1 MASLYNISSEILRIF
16 ENVENNE
23 GEITDE
29 EYNSLVIKQE
39 ELKTKLD
46 CYVKAVKEFNAS
58 AAFCKTE
65 KKSIDDRKK
74 IYENRVLRLKKA
86 MLDAVNNFGELGKNN
101 KFIELESCRLYTKAS
116 TAVNVDEDRVNL
128 FMTHF
133 EKFLREVVNGDVLYT
148 GEDVDLQGI
157 LDVINTN
164 IKAEQEYGFV
174 PFTLNDLT
182 TFKIGIKSTAT
193 IYELFRSHK
202 DAILEYAHNPFTSE
216 LSNET
221 TKEDWKTI
229 ITVADEQGTAKP
241 TMAELVKNESLIIK

>member
-216 LSNET
+216 ISNET
-221 TKEDWKTI
+221 AKEDWKTI

-241 TMAELVKNESLIIK
+241 TMAELVRNESLIIK

>member
-86 MLDAVNNFGELGKNN
+86 MLDAVNNFGEFGKNN

-202 DAILEYAHNPFTSE
+202 DAILEYAHNPFTAE
-216 LSNET
+216 ISNET
-221 TKEDWKTI
+221 AKEDWKTI

-241 TMAELVKNESLIIK
+241 TMAELVRNESLIIK

>member
-74 IYENRVLRLKKA
+74 VYENRVLRLKKA

-157 LDVINTN
+157 LDVINAN

-202 DAILEYAHNPFTSE
+202 DAILEYAHNPFTAE
-216 LSNET
+216 ISNET
-221 TKEDWKTI
+221 AKEDWKTI

>member
-74 IYENRVLRLKKA
+74 VYENRILRLKKA

-157 LDVINTN
+157 LDVINAN

-202 DAILEYAHNPFTSE
+202 DAILEYAHNPFTAE
-216 LSNET
+216 ISNET
-221 TKEDWKTI
+221 AKEDWKTI

>member
-157 LDVINTN
+157 LDVINAN
-164 IKAEQEYGFV
+164 IKAEQDYGFV

-182 TFKIGIKSTAT
+182 TLKIGIKSTAT

-202 DAILEYAHNPFTSE
+202 DAILEYAHNPFTAE
-216 LSNET
+216 ISNET
-221 TKEDWKTI
+221 AKEDWKTI

>member
-74 IYENRVLRLKKA
+74 VYENRVLRLKKA

-164 IKAEQEYGFV
+164 IKAEQECGFV

-216 LSNET
+216 ISNET
-221 TKEDWKTI
+221 SKEDWKTI

>member
-74 IYENRVLRLKKA
+74 VYENRVLRLKKA
-86 MLDAVNNFGELGKNN
+86 MLDAVNNFGEFGKNN

-116 TAVNVDEDRVNL
+116 ISVNVDEDRVNL

-216 LSNET
+216 ISNET
-221 TKEDWKTI
+221 AKEDWKTI

>member
-74 IYENRVLRLKKA
+74 VYENRVLRLKKA
-86 MLDAVNNFGELGKNN
+86 MLDAVNNFGEVGKNN

-133 EKFLREVVNGDVLYT
+133 EKFLREVVNGDVLYI

-216 LSNET
+216 ISNET
-221 TKEDWKTI
+221 AKEDWKTI

>member
-133 EKFLREVVNGDVLYT
+133 EKFLREIVNGDVLYT

-164 IKAEQEYGFV
+164 IKAEQGYGFV

-216 LSNET
+216 ISNET
-221 TKEDWKTI
+221 AKEDWKTI

>member
-29 EYNSLVIKQE
+29 EYNSLIIKQE

-133 EKFLREVVNGDVLYT
+133 EKFLREIVNGDVLYT

-164 IKAEQEYGFV
+164 IKAEQGYGFI

-216 LSNET
+216 ISNET
-221 TKEDWKTI
+221 AKEDWKTI

>member
-133 EKFLREVVNGDVLYT
+133 EKFLREIVNGDVLYT

-164 IKAEQEYGFV
+164 IKAEQECGFV

-182 TFKIGIKSTAT
+182 TFKVGIKSTAT

-202 DAILEYAHNPFTSE
+202 DAILEYAHNPFSSE
-216 LSNET
+216 ISNET
-221 TKEDWKTI
+221 AKEDWKTI

-241 TMAELVKNESLIIK
+241 TMAELVRNESLIIK

>member
-157 LDVINTN
+157 LDVTNTN

-216 LSNET
+216 ISNET
-221 TKEDWKTI
+221 AKEDWKTI

>member
-74 IYENRVLRLKKA
+74 IYENRVIRLKKA

-164 IKAEQEYGFV
+164 IEAEQEYGFV

-216 LSNET
+216 ISNET
-221 TKEDWKTI
+221 AKEDWKTI

>member
-74 IYENRVLRLKKA
+74 VYENRVLRLKKA
-86 MLDAVNNFGELGKNN
+86 MLDAVNNFGEFGKNN
-101 KFIELESCRLYTKAS
+101 KFIELESCRLYTKVS
-116 TAVNVDEDRVNL
+116 ISVNVDEDRVNL

-216 LSNET
+216 ISNET
-221 TKEDWKTI
+221 AKEDWKTI

>member
-16 ENVENNE
+16 ENVESNE

-157 LDVINTN
+157 LDVINAN

-216 LSNET
+216 ISNET
-221 TKEDWKTI
+221 AKEDWKTI

>member
-74 IYENRVLRLKKA
+74 VYENRVLRLKKA

-216 LSNET
+216 ISNET
-221 TKEDWKTI
+221 AKEDWKTI

>member
-157 LDVINTN
+157 LDVINAN
-164 IKAEQEYGFV
+164 IEAEQEYGFV

-216 LSNET
+216 ISNET
-221 TKEDWKTI
+221 AKEDWKTI
-229 ITVADEQGTAKP
+229 ITVADEQSTAKP

>member
-29 EYNSLVIKQE
+29 EYNSLIIKQE

-133 EKFLREVVNGDVLYT
+133 EKFLRE
-148 GEDVDLQGI
+148 ERKFSDLEALRRQISLDI
-157 LDVINTN
+157 LQAN
-164 IKAEQEYGFV
+164 
-174 PFTLNDLT
+174 L
-182 TFKIGIKSTAT
+182 
-193 IYELFRSHK
+193 
-202 DAILEYAHNPFTSE
+202 
-216 LSNET
+216 
-221 TKEDWKTI
+221 
-229 ITVADEQGTAKP
+229 
-241 TMAELVKNESLIIK
+241 

>member
-133 EKFLREVVNGDVLYT
+133 EKFLREIVNGDVLYT

-164 IKAEQEYGFV
+164 IKAEQGYDFV

-216 LSNET
+216 ISNET
-221 TKEDWKTI
+221 AKEDWKTI

>member
-86 MLDAVNNFGELGKNN
+86 MLDAVNNFGKLGKNN

-216 LSNET
+216 ISNET
-221 TKEDWKTI
+221 AKEDWKTI

>member
-74 IYENRVLRLKKA
+74 VYENRVLRLKKA
-86 MLDAVNNFGELGKNN
+86 MLDAVNNFGEFGKNN

-216 LSNET
+216 ISNET
-221 TKEDWKTI
+221 AKEDWKTI

>member
-74 IYENRVLRLKKA
+74 IYENRVIRLKKA

-164 IKAEQEYGFV
+164 IKAEQEYDFV

-216 LSNET
+216 ISNET
-221 TKEDWKTI
+221 AKEDWKTI

>member
-182 TFKIGIKSTAT
+182 TFKIGIKSTVT

-216 LSNET
+216 ISNET
-221 TKEDWKTI
+221 AKEDWKTI

>member
-1 MASLYNISSEILRIF
+1 MASLYNISSDILRIF
-16 ENVENNE
+16 ENVENND

-29 EYNSLVIKQE
+29 EYDSLVIKQE

-46 CYVKAVKEFNAS
+46 SYVKAVKEFNAS
-58 AAFCKTE
+58 ATFCKTE

-74 IYENRVLRLKKA
+74 VYENRVLRLKKA
-86 MLDAVNNFGELGKNN
+86 MLDAVNTFGEVGKNN

-116 TAVNVDEDRVNL
+116 TAVNVDENRVNL
-128 FMTHF
+128 FMSYF
-133 EKFLREVVNGDVLYT
+133 EGFLREIVNGDVLYT

-164 IKAEQEYGFV
+164 IKAEQGDSFI

-202 DAILEYAHNPFTSE
+202 DAILEYAHNPFSSE
-216 LSNET
+216 ISNET
-221 TKEDWKTI
+221 AKEDWKTI

-241 TMAELVKNESLIIK
+241 TMAELVRNESLIIK

>member
-164 IKAEQEYGFV
+164 IKAEQEYSFV

-216 LSNET
+216 ISNET
-221 TKEDWKTI
+221 AKEDWKTI

>member
-157 LDVINTN
+157 LDVINAN

-216 LSNET
+216 ISNET
-221 TKEDWKTI
+221 AKEDWKTI

>member
-1 MASLYNISSEILRIF
+1 MASLYNISSEILSIF

-86 MLDAVNNFGELGKNN
+86 MLDAVNNFGEFGKNN

-157 LDVINTN
+157 LDVINAN

-202 DAILEYAHNPFTSE
+202 DAILEYAHNPFTAE
-216 LSNET
+216 ISNET
-221 TKEDWKTI
+221 VKEDWKTI

>member
-74 IYENRVLRLKKA
+74 VYENRVLRLKKA
-86 MLDAVNNFGELGKNN
+86 MLDAVNNFGEFGKNN

-116 TAVNVDEDRVNL
+116 ISVNVDEDRVNL

-202 DAILEYAHNPFTSE
+202 NAILEYAHNPFTSE
-216 LSNET
+216 ISNET
-221 TKEDWKTI
+221 AKEDWKTI

>member
-1 MASLYNISSEILRIF
+1 MESLYNISSEILRIF

-74 IYENRVLRLKKA
+74 VYENRVLRLKKA
-86 MLDAVNNFGELGKNN
+86 MLDAVNNFGEFGKNN

-116 TAVNVDEDRVNL
+116 ISVNVDEDRVNL

-216 LSNET
+216 ISNET
-221 TKEDWKTI
+221 AKEDWKTI

>member
-116 TAVNVDEDRVNL
+116 TAINVDEDRVNL

-164 IKAEQEYGFV
+164 IEAEQGYGFV

-216 LSNET
+216 ISNET
-221 TKEDWKTI
+221 AKEDWKTI

-241 TMAELVKNESLIIK
+241 TMAELVRNESLIIK

>member
-74 IYENRVLRLKKA
+74 VYENRVLRLKKA

-216 LSNET
+216 ISNET
-221 TKEDWKTI
+221 AKEDWKTI

-241 TMAELVKNESLIIK
+241 TMAELVKNENLIIK

>member
-74 IYENRVLRLKKA
+74 IYENRVLLLKKA

-101 KFIELESCRLYTKAS
+101 KFIELASCRLYTKSS

-157 LDVINTN
+157 LDVINAN

-216 LSNET
+216 ISNET
-221 TKEDWKTI
+221 AKEDWKTI

-241 TMAELVKNESLIIK
+241 TMAELVRNESLIIK

>member
-74 IYENRVLRLKKA
+74 VYENRVLRLKKA

-164 IKAEQEYGFV
+164 IKAEQEYDFV

-216 LSNET
+216 ISNET
-221 TKEDWKTI
+221 AKEDWKTI
-229 ITVADEQGTAKP
+229 ITIADEQGTAKP
-241 TMAELVKNESLIIK
+241 TMAELVKNENLIIK

>member
-58 AAFCKTE
+58 ATFCKTE

-74 IYENRVLRLKKA
+74 VYENRVLRLKKA
-86 MLDAVNNFGELGKNN
+86 MLDAVNNFGEFGKNN

-116 TAVNVDEDRVNL
+116 IAVNVDEDRVNL

-202 DAILEYAHNPFTSE
+202 DAILEYVHNPFTSE
-216 LSNET
+216 ISNET
-221 TKEDWKTI
+221 AKEDWKTI

>member
-1 MASLYNISSEILRIF
+1 MRYYKL
-16 ENVENNE
+16 VENDTLIAIGTGN
-23 GEITDE
+23 GGTEITDE

-65 KKSIDDRKK
+65 KKSIDDRNI

-101 KFIELESCRLYTKAS
+101 KFIELESCRIYTKAS

-216 LSNET
+216 ISNET
-221 TKEDWKTI
+221 AKEDWKTI

>member
-46 CYVKAVKEFNAS
+46 CYVKAIKEFNAS

-216 LSNET
+216 ISNET
-221 TKEDWKTI
+221 AKEDWKTI

>member
-74 IYENRVLRLKKA
+74 IYENRVLRLNKA